1 MKHVNIHAA
10 KTHLSRLIAD
20 VLAGEEVIIAKAG
33 TPLVRLVPVAQG
45 EGPRPL
51 GVLRGAVVE
60 RDDCWAPDHDTEALF
75 YGGEVEPPPAKRVAE
90 GTRAIRIPG
99 ARCAWPRQS
108 ARTAPRST
116 TARSTAATTA

>member
-45 EGPRPL
+45 EGPRLL

-90 GTRAIRIPG
+90 GTRAWYAKP
-99 ARCAWPRQS
+99 
-108 ARTAPRST
+108 T
-116 TARSTAATTA
+116 TKAKPKPKRNRKP